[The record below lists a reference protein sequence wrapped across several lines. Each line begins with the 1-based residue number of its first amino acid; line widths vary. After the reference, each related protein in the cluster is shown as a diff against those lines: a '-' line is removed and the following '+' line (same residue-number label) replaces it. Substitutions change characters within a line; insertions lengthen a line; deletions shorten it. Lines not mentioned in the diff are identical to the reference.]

1 MDITRDIASA
11 QYQTEDFSLL
21 LDDLITEITTRNYR
35 ITRINHIDN
44 IHNRREAGIDV
55 TIAFKYYKIVEFCNL
70 NSCSELISGDLSAG
84 IFMPVKFVVYQPDQ
98 APVVTIAFLKP
109 TAFAALYNSNSL
121 TQAAVDLEQDMTDI
135 LDEMGY

>member
-55 TIAFKYYKIVEFCNL
+55 TIAFKYYKIVEFCL
-70 NSCSELISGDLSAG
+70 NSCSELID
-84 IFMPVKFVVYQPDQ
+84 
-98 APVVTIAFLKP
+98 VTIAFLKP

-121 TQAAVDLEQDMTDI
+121 TRAAVDLEQDMTDI

>member
-55 TIAFKYYKIVEFCNL
+55 TIAF
-70 NSCSELISGDLSAG
+70 
-84 IFMPVKFVVYQPDQ
+84 
-98 APVVTIAFLKP
+98 LKP

-121 TQAAVDLEQDMTDI
+121 TRAAVDLEQDMTDI